1 MWDVKTGWKI
11 KEWFA
16 EPVRMLAVAE
26 DGIQELAH
34 PFVRRHGKKRFF
46 YRFPPIHDPPWK
58 ASTLGDFTKLQ
69 SSVQYWISRPFRSK

>member
-11 KEWFA
+11 KEWLA

-46 YRFPPIHDPPWK
+46 YRFPPPWK